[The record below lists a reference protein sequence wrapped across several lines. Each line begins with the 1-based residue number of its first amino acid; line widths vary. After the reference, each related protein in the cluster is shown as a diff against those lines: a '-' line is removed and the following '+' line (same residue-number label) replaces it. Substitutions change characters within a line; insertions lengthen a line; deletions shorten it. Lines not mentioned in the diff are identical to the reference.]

1 MAVKIKHGQ
10 ALQMLSLTA
19 LIDCVFNLLIFF
31 LVATK
36 FAEDDKERDMKVKL
50 PSASMARPMTHKPQD
65 IFVNIDDAGRILVGG
80 QQLTLR
86 QLESH
91 LAQAKTDNPL
101 GQNVKI
107 RADKRASV
115 QAAVDVFN
123 ACNKAGIE
131 SYSVT
136 TDATPNST

>member
-36 FAEDDKERDMKVKL
+36 FADDDKDRDMKVRL
-50 PSASMARPMTHKPQD
+50 PSATMARPITHRPED
-65 IFVNIDDAGRILVGG
+65 IYVNIDEGGRIVVRNTQMSLGELERF
-80 QQLTLR
+80 LT
-86 QLESH
+86 
-91 LAQAKTDNPL
+91 QAKADNPL

-131 SYSVT
+131 SYSVS
-136 TDATPNST
+136 TDAQPSAT